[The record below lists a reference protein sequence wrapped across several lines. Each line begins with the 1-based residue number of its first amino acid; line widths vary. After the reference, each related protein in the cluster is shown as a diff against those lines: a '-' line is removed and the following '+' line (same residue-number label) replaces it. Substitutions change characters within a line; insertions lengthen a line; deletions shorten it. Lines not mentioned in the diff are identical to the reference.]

1 MRMKFQMYGFFARNF
16 DPNATDQLSNS
27 CDYESCLG
35 CTDANAFN
43 YDSSALIDDG
53 SCQSAAS
60 LMLNTWSVIAECS
73 GEFIGSL
80 AMKLQLL
87 KVLMMVS

>member
-1 MRMKFQMYGFFARNF
+1 MDSLACNF

-35 CTDANAFN
+35 CTDSNAFN
-43 YDSSALIDDG
+43 YDSSAIIDDG

-60 LMLNTWSVIAECS
+60 LMLNTWSVVMSVRVNLLVVCYQV
-73 GEFIGSL
+73 
-80 AMKLQLL
+80 KLQ
-87 KVLMMVS
+87 